1 MSDEID
7 FSQERQ
13 LELMENRLRE
23 FQYQLSQMGNIEE
36 ESVCRNCR
44 EPLPVGQHYCCS
56 ECRDDYWERIKA
68 EKRQG
73 RYC

>member
-1 MSDEID
+1 MADEADIGN
-7 FSQERQ
+7 ERMEKWPQGQ
-13 LELMENRLRE
+13 LEE
-23 FQYQLSQMGNIEE
+23 FAYQLNQAGNIEE